1 MPVAEAELHLLQFGF
16 GGFAVQVTAA
26 LHQRLVRFLLQFF
39 AGSPCQNQ
47 PLPDRP
53 VLSGSALDPPELDL
67 AVVR

>member
-1 MPVAEAELHLLQFGF
+1 MPVAEVELHLLQFGF
-16 GGFAVQVTAA
+16 GGFAVQVIAVP
-26 LHQRLVRFLLQFF
+26 LRCFRCFLPQFF

-53 VLSGSALDPPELDL
+53 VFSGYALDPPVQDL